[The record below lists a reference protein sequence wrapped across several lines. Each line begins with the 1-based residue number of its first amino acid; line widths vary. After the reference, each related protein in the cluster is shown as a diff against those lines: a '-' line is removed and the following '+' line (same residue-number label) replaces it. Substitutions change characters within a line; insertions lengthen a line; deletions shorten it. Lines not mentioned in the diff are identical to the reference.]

1 MLFIQFFNIE
11 SESLLFTP
19 VEMGNSLEQYR
30 AAIGL
35 NNSGPKSKRKQPDVF
50 WVALT
55 DLVKI
60 ILVLQILLAGLL
72 VLQLHLYDQPW
83 QPSLGFEEGGASI
96 FIPLVGKVITDL
108 KWLTICS

>member
-1 MLFIQFFNIE
+1 
-11 SESLLFTP
+11 
-19 VEMGNSLEQYR
+19 MGNSLEQYR
-30 AAIGL
+30 TAIGF
-35 NNSGPKSKRKQPDVF
+35 NNSGPKSKREQPDVF

-83 QPSLGFEEGGASI
+83 QFWTI
-96 FIPLVGKVITDL
+96 
-108 KWLTICS
+108 LTIETIGKTTPLIFAD

>member
-1 MLFIQFFNIE
+1 
-11 SESLLFTP
+11 
-19 VEMGNSLEQYR
+19 MGNSLEQYR
-30 AAIGL
+30 TAIGF
-35 NNSGPKSKRKQPDVF
+35 NNSGPKSKREQPDVF

-83 QPSLGFEEGGASI
+83 QPSLGFEEGGASV
-96 FIPLVGKVITDL
+96 FFPLVGKVITDL

>member
-1 MLFIQFFNIE
+1 
-11 SESLLFTP
+11 
-19 VEMGNSLEQYR
+19 MGNSLEQYR
-30 AAIGL
+30 TAIGF
-35 NNSGPKSKRKQPDVF
+35 NNSGPKSKREQPDVF

-83 QPSLGFEEGGASI
+83 QPSFGFGESGASV
-96 FIPLVGKVITDL
+96 FFPLVGMVLTDL
-108 KWLTICS
+108 KWVTIQKQGKCSPHEQSEV

>member
-1 MLFIQFFNIE
+1 
-11 SESLLFTP
+11 
-19 VEMGNSLEQYR
+19 MGNSLEQYR
-30 AAIGL
+30 TAIGF
-35 NNSGPKSKRKQPDVF
+35 NNSGPKSKREQPDVF

-83 QPSLGFEEGGASI
+83 QFWTI
-96 FIPLVGKVITDL
+96 
-108 KWLTICS
+108 LTIETIGKTTLRLDI

>member
-1 MLFIQFFNIE
+1 
-11 SESLLFTP
+11 
-19 VEMGNSLEQYR
+19 MGNSLEQYR
-30 AAIGL
+30 TAIGF

-83 QPSLGFEEGGASI
+83 QFWTI
-96 FIPLVGKVITDL
+96 
-108 KWLTICS
+108 LTIETIGKTMPLIFAD

>member
-1 MLFIQFFNIE
+1 
-11 SESLLFTP
+11 
-19 VEMGNSLEQYR
+19 MGNSLEQYR

-35 NNSGPKSKRKQPDVF
+35 NNSGPKSKRKQPDVL

-60 ILVLQILLAGLL
+60 ILVLQILRAGLL

-83 QPSLGFEEGGASI
+83 QPSLGFEEGGASV
-96 FIPLVGKVITDL
+96 FFPLVGKVITDL